1 MFIAS
6 AKSIIFTLTLCSIV
20 LAAHANDLSRGEEAY
35 AQGDFKQALSLFDKV
50 LSQQADNAV
59 ALYYRANTLT
69 KLGLNTQALL
79 DYEQAYKLAPSQ
91 TMRDYC
97 LTAIS
102 SLQNNS
108 GLPVLSQTSSSS
120 HINKR
125 GPKSFALSRSLDQIQ
140 LETALDRVR
149 IVDTG
154 ELVAQD
160 FTLKQQLKVA
170 EMQRETERN
179 LQQMRDAFYYDQF
192 GNKQTTYSALQIQ
205 RYQQERQQ
213 EQEALAQSIKQN
225 VQNQT
230 LSSQRRAALTQQSAN
245 NLESQLAGGSLP
257 DGVKLDPLGTNLYVR
272 NYDITNKNECLPKPP
287 VGLMAKEKQLQ

>member
-1 MFIAS
+1 M
-6 AKSIIFTLTLCSIV
+6 V
-20 LAAHANDLSRGEEAY
+20 LATHADDLSRGEAAY
-35 AQGDFKQALSLFDKV
+35 TKGDYQKALSWFDKA
-50 LSQQADNAV
+50 LAQRADNAI

-97 LTAIS
+97 LTAVS
-102 SLQNNS
+102 SLRNNS
-108 GLPVLSQTSSSS
+108 GLPVLSQSSYTP

-125 GPKSFALSRSLDQIQ
+125 SPKSLELTRSLDQIQ

-179 LQQMRDAFYYDQF
+179 LQQMRDAFYYDQY
-192 GNKQTTYSALQIQ
+192 GNKQPTYSALQIQ
-205 RYQQERQQ
+205 RYGQERQQ

-230 LSSQRRAALTQQSAN
+230 LSSQRRAELTQQSAS
-245 NLESQLAGGSLP
+245 NLESQLTGSSLP
-257 DGVKLDPLGTNLYVR
+257 DGIKLDPLGTNLYIR
-272 NYDITNKNECLPKPP
+272 NYDVTNKSEVLPKPP
-287 VGLMAKEKQLQ
+287 VF